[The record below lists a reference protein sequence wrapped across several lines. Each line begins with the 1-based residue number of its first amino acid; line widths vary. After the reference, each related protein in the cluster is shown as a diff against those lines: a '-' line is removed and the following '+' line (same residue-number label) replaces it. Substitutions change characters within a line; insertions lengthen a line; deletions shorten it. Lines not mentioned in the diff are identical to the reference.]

1 MSRRAYLAVPA
12 TALRALAEDGEL
24 PADAYAC
31 VVAESDDEQDEYDAM
46 AVAGEIAEERWGA
59 VLVVA
64 TDAGDGPDGEVTGAV
79 ALREVAAIHVGDDLA
94 WYATQE
100 LDAVLA
106 DVAG

>member
-1 MSRRAYLAVPA
+1 MSRAYLA
-12 TALRALAEDGEL
+12 TSLDGLRALAGGAL

-46 AVAGEIAEERWGA
+46 AVAGEIAEERWGS

-64 TDAGDGPDGEVTGAV
+64 VDADGEVTGAV
-79 ALREVAAIHVGDDLA
+79 PLADVAAIHVGDELA

-100 LDAVLA
+100 LDTLLA
-106 DVAG
+106 DLDQ

>member
-1 MSRRAYLAVPA
+1 MSRAYLA
-12 TALRALAEDGEL
+12 THGDGLRALGRDGVL

-59 VLVVA
+59 VLVLA
-64 TDAGDGPDGEVTGAV
+64 TETDADEVTGTV
-79 ALREVAAIHVGDDLA
+79 ALRDVEAIHVGDELA

-100 LDAVLA
+100 LETVI
-106 DVAG
+106 AGLGPSS